1 MAVRMDGQVALVT
14 GAGRGLGR
22 AYALDIAR
30 HGAKVIVN
38 DFGGSVSGEGNDDT
52 PAGQVVNEIK
62 AMGGDAVANAGDVG
76 NHEDCYAMVKQ
87 AMDTWGRLDAIVCNA
102 GILRDLA
109 LHNMNEA
116 DWDMVLRVHL
126 KQCYNLLHH
135 AWPVFRQQAYG
146 RVVMAT
152 SGAGLIGNFGQGN
165 YGAAKAGMFGLM
177 NVAKLEGE
185 KYNIMVNLISPVA
198 MTRMTE
204 NLMGFASPDD
214 ARRQS
219 MAPEQVA
226 PAVTF
231 MASPQCTQ
239 SGMVLEAGGGR
250 YAASFMV
257 QTKGL
262 TIDPSQPKDA
272 DWIEAN
278 LSTLTNMEGAQ
289 VQWGIR
295 QTRDEHY
302 AKKG

>member
-1 MAVRMDGQVALVT
+1 MAVRLDGQVALVT

-22 AYALDIAR
+22 AYALDLAR

-38 DFGGSVSGEGNDDT
+38 DFGGSVSGEGSDET

-62 AMGGDAVANAGDVG
+62 AMGGEAVSNAGDVG
-76 NHEDCYAMVKQ
+76 NYEDTFNMVKQ

-102 GILRDLA
+102 GILRDMA
-109 LHNMNEA
+109 LHNLGEA
-116 DWDMVLRVHL
+116 DWDAVIRVHL
-126 KQCYNLLHH
+126 KQCYNLMHH
-135 AWPVFRQQAYG
+135 AWPVFRQQVYG

-152 SGAGLIGNFGQGN
+152 SGAGLIGNFGQSN

-177 NVAKLEGE
+177 NVAKLEGA

-204 NLMGFASPDD
+204 NLMGFAAQDE
-214 ARRQS
+214 ARKQA
-219 MAPEQVA
+219 MAPEHVA
-226 PAVTF
+226 AAVTF

-239 SGMVLEAGGGR
+239 SGMVLEAGGGQ

-257 QTKGL
+257 RTKGL
-262 TIDPSQPKDA
+262 KIDPTQPKDA

-278 LSTLTNMEGAQ
+278 LAALTNMEGGQ
-289 VQWGIR
+289 VMWGMGE
-295 QTRDEHY
+295 TREAHY
-302 AKKG
+302 AK